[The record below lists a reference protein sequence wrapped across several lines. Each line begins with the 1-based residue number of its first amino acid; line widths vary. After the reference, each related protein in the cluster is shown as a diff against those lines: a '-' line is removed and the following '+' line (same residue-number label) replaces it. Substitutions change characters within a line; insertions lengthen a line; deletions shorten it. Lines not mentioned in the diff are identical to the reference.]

1 MPAKLCGR
9 TPHPAGIEE
18 NCTRQGD
25 EIGVA
30 SGHNVLG
37 LFCVSDQTNSGGGQT

>member
-1 MPAKLCGR
+1 MPAQLSGR
-9 TPHPAGIEE
+9 TPDPAGIEE
-18 NCTRQGD
+18 NCTRQGN

-37 LFCVSDQTNSGGGQT
+37 LLCVRDQTHSGGGQT